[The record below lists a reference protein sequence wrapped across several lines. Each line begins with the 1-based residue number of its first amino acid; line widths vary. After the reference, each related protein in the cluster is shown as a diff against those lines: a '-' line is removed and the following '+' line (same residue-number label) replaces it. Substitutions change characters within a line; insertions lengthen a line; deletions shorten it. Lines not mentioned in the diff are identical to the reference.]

1 MRRRPVSTVPDTGV
15 RRISGIR
22 SCPPERVGAVAVITE
37 EPSIF
42 RLEHDGEFAGFV
54 ALRRT
59 RYTYRQRRG
68 LRRIEWSTDELESNI
83 FLPSEGLPTGFGVST
98 EMAAEVACDGIH
110 YRGIAYALV
119 PLTGRAR
126 DEAWQHYFSDDPS

>member
-1 MRRRPVSTVPDTGV
+1 M
-15 RRISGIR
+15 
-22 SCPPERVGAVAVITE
+22 AVITE

-42 RLEHDGEFAGFV
+42 RLERDGEFAGFV

-59 RYTYRQRRG
+59 QYTYRQRRG
-68 LRRIEWSTDELESNI
+68 IRRVEWSKDELESNF

-98 EMAAEVACDGIH
+98 EMAEGVARDGIH

-119 PLTGRAR
+119 PISGGER
-126 DEAWQHYFSDDPS
+126 DDVWRNYFSDDPA